1 MSKEHIEQ
9 IDELSNEK
17 LSAYKKAVAAKPL
30 AKDGD
35 KTAGGILRT
44 AQKRVNG
51 VKMANKKLGEAT
63 EINEKAMSLLK
74 AVLGKSDKQKAAKA
88 SADFAARR
96 KARLEREAAAKK
108 SPATPSSSDPWAHVE
123 MKRGTNVREEA
134 EQVDEAAVKIPA
146 HDELEGNLPHAPSE
160 KATAALATKG
170 QMKMLAMAARSKY
183 VSHTNIEVPGTQVKE
198 EAEQIDELSKKT
210 LISYTTKAARSA
222 ADNAYDAGLHH
233 DKPSA
238 LKSIRSTS
246 KTFKRLDGIHG
257 ATERLAKEEVEQI
270 DELSNE
276 KLGAYKKAAGADAS
290 AADKSGNFAKGNKRF
305 SGIIKATKK
314 QFANDAKKTN
324 EEVEQIDELSKKTL
338 GSYVKKASSDAVTS
352 AAVGG
357 NRLGLKM
364 DGGDEKLNKSSSR
377 LKGVYKAVGK
387 LTKESMISFKD
398 YLKMVTEEF
407 EVESEEL
414 SEEFISHSEFES
426 KVANHKNN
434 GMVVHHDYDHRAKK
448 AIIRHVD
455 HDGEVR
461 EFHYHEKG
469 TTVQRLAPKRRPGT
483 APAPTE
489 KRGRGRP
496 AGSKNK

>member
-198 EAEQIDELSKKT
+198 EAEQIDELKKST
-210 LISYTTKAARSA
+210 
-222 ADNAYDAGLHH
+222 
-233 DKPSA
+233 
-238 LKSIRSTS
+238 LKSYIDKAGHEMSTHAQAFNNLSSQADKDGPVGKSISAGHAKRSI
-246 KTFKRLDGIHG
+246 GIM
-257 ATERLAKEEVEQI
+257 LAKDKLKSPSKRVWGKKHEEVEVEGVEQI
-270 DELSNE
+270 DELSND
-276 KLGAYKKAAGADAS
+276 KLTAYKKAAGADATAS
-290 AADKSGNFAKGNKRF
+290 DKAGNIARGNKRF
-305 SGIIKATKK
+305 SGIVKATKK
-314 QFANDAKKTN
+314 QFANDAKRT
-324 EEVEQIDELSKKTL
+324 
-338 GSYVKKASSDAVTS
+338 
-352 AAVGG
+352 
-357 NRLGLKM
+357 
-364 DGGDEKLNKSSSR
+364 
-377 LKGVYKAVGK
+377 
-387 LTKESMISFKD
+387 TKESMISFKD

-469 TTVQRLAPKRRPGT
+469 TTVQRLAPKRRPGGEN
-483 APAPTE
+483 APAKE